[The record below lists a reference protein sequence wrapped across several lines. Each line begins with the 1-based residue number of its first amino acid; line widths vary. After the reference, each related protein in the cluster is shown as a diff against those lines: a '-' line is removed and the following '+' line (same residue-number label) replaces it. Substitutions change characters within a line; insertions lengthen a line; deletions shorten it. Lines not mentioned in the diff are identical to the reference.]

1 MSNLKVALKYA
12 EAGFRIFPCG
22 IDKRPLV
29 SSWATDQ
36 TSDAAQILIR
46 WGERP
51 EALVALPMK
60 PHGLLVFDADRHHD
74 GEDGVA
80 HFRALCAEHEP
91 LPAHPIVLTLTAANI
106 TFSNSRQS
114 QSATANSAVA
124 SKRAALRMT
133 TTAATL

>member
-22 IDKRPLV
+22 INKRPLV

-36 TSDAAQILIR
+36 TSDAAQILMW

-60 PHGLLVFDADRHHD
+60 LHGLLVFDADRHHD
-74 GEDGVA
+74 GEDGVT

-91 LPAHPIVLTLTAANI
+91 LPAHPIV
-106 TFSNSRQS
+106 
-114 QSATANSAVA
+114 
-124 SKRAALRMT
+124 
-133 TTAATL
+133 